1 MKDILES
8 DSQKW
13 DETRFVVTVNPDKFH
28 LPDSQFFTWCQSLYG
43 INKGIYNTIDLWF
56 YESNKRDILSRRRC
70 IVEFLTFVISCK
82 MNRNHHY
89 SLRFGHGGL
98 VKKLREFSE
107 KQRYEEGLREINSND
122 QTRQLL

>member
-1 MKDILES
+1 MLES

-13 DETRFVVTVNPDKFH
+13 DGAKYVITINSNKIH
-28 LPDSQFFTWCQSLYG
+28 LPDSEFFKWCQSLYG

-70 IVEFLTFVISCK
+70 IVEFLTFISSCK
-82 MNRNHHY
+82 MNRNQHH

-98 VKKLREFSE
+98 VKKLEEFFD
-107 KQRYEEGLREINSND
+107 KQEYEENLRKRNHND
-122 QTRQLL
+122 